1 MVGVGQR
8 ARTRVKFEENDP
20 TDLGNGRQ
28 KDNYVEFLTCWGF
41 LRKMSGSRAFEA
53 FQGQLKG
60 KWELVVMWQSALEN
74 KVWKSM
80 RIVVSS
86 NRFFTVDSIEVIQ
99 EGKKKDYRFILNET
113 TSS

>member
-1 MVGVGQR
+1 MVAVGQR
-8 ARTRVKFEENDP
+8 KTLVKFEENQP
-20 TDLGNGRQ
+20 TDLGNGRK
-28 KDNYVEFLTCWGF
+28 KDQYVEFLTCWGY

-60 KWELVVMWQSALEN
+60 KWECVVQWQSALEN

-86 NRFFTVDSIEVIQ
+86 NRFFTVDSIELV
-99 EGKKKDYRFILNET
+99 EEDEKKDYRFILNET